1 MKHQK
6 HKGFRVVALLFILL
20 LTLSACS
27 GRQNDSNSS
36 ESSAPAVSGRQDES
50 ASPEKSESVSG
61 GQKESASPESG
72 EPVSDGQS
80 ESNPSGDNEPVT
92 GVQDESGSPNNS
104 ESAPEKQAETGQPEE
119 PDAAANEAILYIG
132 TRDSGFTEYSMT
144 YEGSLTPEILI
155 AGIADLTGWDMTL
168 AEEVTTGKGG
178 MSVCFA
184 DSSALFV
191 GPPEPQNEEFFMFSA
206 EQLAQTLLDSTQKTL
221 QMGFIGEGGD
231 PDALDIYYY
240 MEGEKPLELPDVG
253 REWPLDQPYKW

>member
-6 HKGFRVVALLFILL
+6 YKGFRVVALLFILL

-27 GRQNDSNSS
+27 GRQNDSSS
-36 ESSAPAVSGRQDES
+36 PESSAPAVSGAQDES

-92 GVQDESGSPNNS
+92 GVQDESGSPNDS

-144 YEGSLTPEILI
+144 YGGSLTPEILI

-221 QMGFIGEGGD
+221 QMGFTGEGGD